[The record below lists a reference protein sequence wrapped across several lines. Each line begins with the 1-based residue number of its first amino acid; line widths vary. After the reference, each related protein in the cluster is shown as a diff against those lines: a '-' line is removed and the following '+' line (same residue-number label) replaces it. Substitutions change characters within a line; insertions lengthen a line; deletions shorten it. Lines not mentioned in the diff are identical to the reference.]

1 MASLIEY
8 FRSSIQYKL
17 ASVIFA
23 SVLLAS
29 LVNSWNGLVST
40 SGALRRGAESELAG
54 SVAARAPA
62 IESKLRLGE
71 ADLRFMLLV
80 PPVQGILRAADN
92 GGIDRMD
99 GSTQRLWEKRLTTI
113 FTGLLRS
120 RPDYSQVRFL
130 LADGQEAVRVDR
142 RGGQIVSVPTN
153 ERVNRGRE
161 EYLSRTVGLA
171 EGGLY
176 VSDLMLAR
184 DDGGRL
190 QTPHRGVLRYAVP
203 IYRNQAPRGALVI
216 DVVAESFLSVLNSG
230 QAEGRKTYLVNHDG
244 FYLAHPDKSKEWG
257 FELNHD
263 ERLGKDY
270 SSVARQVLG
279 GETGVLREG
288 GEMLAFTPVR
298 RQAKS
303 GERDWVLVETV
314 AEDLFLAEATSFR
327 NTSIVLLIV
336 GLAVMVLVGIVLA
349 RRIITRPLAETAEVL
364 AAAAEGDYSRRLDNS
379 ADDELGQVARSLNA
393 MMQQTAD
400 ALDETAGTKSIM
412 ENLPTNLILTAPD
425 LTITYLNPASLATL
439 REIEQ
444 HLPCRADEIAGKSI
458 DFFHKNPA
466 HQRKIV
472 SDPNNLPHRAVI
484 EVGPEKLDLL
494 ATAVVDKDGKYR
506 GPMVTWER
514 ITEKLAT
521 EQRVKDTTERERV
534 RNEDERRRQEELR
547 EKVDSILATVTA
559 AAAGDLTAEVKI
571 DGDDAPGRMAKGL
584 NAFVAQL
591 RSSMLRLSDNAS
603 SLATASNQLGDVSTQ
618 MVDNAGRTSTQSE
631 AVSEAGNLVSKNVE
645 MVATGAEEMSASIQ
659 EIAKSSNE
667 AASVTKEAV
676 RMAEST
682 NETISRLGDSSGE
695 IGKVINVI
703 TSIAE
708 QTNLLALNA
717 TIEAARAGEAG
728 KGFAVVANEVKELAK
743 ETAKATEDISSKI
756 ATIQSDTGGAVSA
769 IGEVTAVITRIND
782 IAGTIASAVE
792 EQTATTNEIGRN
804 ASDASRAVS
813 EIAQNINGVA
823 KAAQE
828 TSTGAGDTFESA
840 KALTQTSNEMKD
852 LVNQFKL

>member
-1 MASLIEY
+1 MGSLIEY
-8 FRSSIQYKL
+8 FRSSIQYKV
-17 ASVIFA
+17 AAVIFA

-29 LVNSWNGLVST
+29 LANSWNGMVAT
-40 SGALRRGAESELAG
+40 SGALRRGAESELAA
-54 SVAARAPA
+54 SVASRAPA
-62 IESKLRLGE
+62 IESKLRLSE

-80 PPVQGILRAADN
+80 PPVQGILRAADG
-92 GGIDRMD
+92 GGIDLMD
-99 GSTQRLWEKRLTTI
+99 GSTQQLWGKRLTTI

-130 LADGQEAVRVDR
+130 LADGSEAVRVDR
-142 RGGQIVSVPTN
+142 RGGQIVSVPKK

-176 VSDLMLAR
+176 VSDPALAR
-184 DDGGRL
+184 DDSGRIL
-190 QTPHRGVLRYAVP
+190 TPHRPVLRYAVP
-203 IYRNQAPRGALVI
+203 VYRNQTPRGALVI
-216 DVVAESFLSVLNSG
+216 DFVAESFLGVLNSG
-230 QAEGRKTYLVNHDG
+230 NADGRKTYLVNHDG

-263 ERLGKDY
+263 ERLGADY
-270 SSVARQVLG
+270 SSVAAQVLG
-279 GETGVLREG
+279 GEAGVVQEG
-288 GEMLAFTPVR
+288 GEVLAFTPVR
-298 RQAKS
+298 PQQQS
-303 GERDWVLVETV
+303 GKRDWVLIETV
-314 AEDLFLAEATSFR
+314 SEDAFLAQATSFR
-327 NTSIVLLIV
+327 NTSIALVIV
-336 GLAVMVLVGIVLA
+336 SLVVMVFVGIVLA
-349 RRIITRPLAETAEVL
+349 RRMITRPLVETAEVL
-364 AAAAEGDYSRRLDNS
+364 AAAAEGDYTRRLENS
-379 ADDELGQVARSLNA
+379 APDELGQVARSLNEV
-393 MMQQTAD
+393 MRKTAA
-400 ALDETAGTKSIM
+400 ALDETAGAKSMM
-412 ENLPTNLILTAPD
+412 ENLPTNLILTDPD
-425 LTITYLNPASLATL
+425 LTITYLNPASLTTL

-444 HLPCRADEIAGKSI
+444 HLPCRTDEIAGKSI

-472 SDPNNLPHRAVI
+472 SNPDNLPHRAVI

-494 ATAVVDKDGKYR
+494 ATAVVDKNGTYR

-514 ITEKLAT
+514 ITERLAA
-521 EQRVKDTTERERV
+521 EEREKENTERERM
-534 RNEDERRRQEELR
+534 RGENERRQQEELR
-547 EKVDSILATVTA
+547 DKVDSILATVTA
-559 AAAGDLTAEVKI
+559 AAGGDLTADIHIE
-571 DGDDAPGRMAKGL
+571 GDDAPGRMAQGL
-584 NAFVAQL
+584 KAFLTQL
-591 RSSMLRLSDNAS
+591 RSSMLRLSDNAE
-603 SLATASNQLGDVSTQ
+603 SLAAASNQLGDVSTQ

-645 MVATGAEEMSASIQ
+645 MVATGAEEMSVSIQ

-667 AASVTKEAV
+667 AASVTMEAV
-676 RMAEST
+676 RLAEST
-682 NETISRLGDSSGE
+682 NETISRLGESSGE

-743 ETAKATEDISSKI
+743 ETAKATEDISGKI
-756 ATIQSDTGGAVSA
+756 ATIQSDTEGAVSA
-769 IGEVTAVITRIND
+769 IGEVTSVITRIND

-813 EIAQNINGVA
+813 EIAQNITGVA
-823 KAAQE
+823 QAAQE
-828 TSTGAGDTFESA
+828 TSTGAGDTLESA
-840 KALTQTSNEMKD
+840 KALTQTSTELQT